1 MAIQKS
7 NPITISQLFWDSA
20 NLQAVILK
28 NILEDGYGFSVNLIG
43 GEPGSSYSAI
53 TNGTIDISPEL
64 WTGPTTDNA
73 NVLNV
78 GTGMGGSEGFYIDK
92 FSAEKYDI
100 SSIADM
106 LKPEIASLFSHG
118 GTSSALIDGPEA
130 WKTET
135 EILHYSMGL
144 DTTYDI
150 VHATG
155 TDDSALKSII
165 TTHLENN
172 TPVFT
177 YLWEPHALVSE
188 LVRIDP
194 GTDSATWGNLE
205 GVSINDP
212 ISTLKALG
220 VEGWYTPLVTTAVNK
235 DFSEQNSVVTT
246 FLESYDISSAT
257 LSDLL
262 AHMKDNYLSFEQT
275 AHRYLTTNDEWQ
287 AWVEADQ
294 INLILDSIPDG
305 ITIAN
310 PNWSSPQNQTA
321 ILSAI
326 LEEGYG
332 YSVNLVP
339 GDNVSTFTALTEGSI
354 DIAPEV
360 WVSEITANENALYLG
375 DGLLGAG
382 LGLFIDKYTADLYG
396 IDSIDDMFDPA
407 ISQLF
412 IEDGNPTFHLPP
424 ENWGDISEKLFYS
437 MGLDSIYSLSR
448 SFTQAEGNI
457 QNYLDNNTPVFT
469 FYFEPSG
476 VSKYMFRIDPG
487 SDISQLDVL
496 NSASVDDP
504 IDDLHNLGVDGYPN
518 GLVTVA
524 VNKTF
529 SEQNSEVTTFL
540 ENYDISSATLSELI
554 DYSRT
559 HSWEETAQYYLTTNN
574 EWQAWVTNAVSD
586 NLETYTSEVVTY
598 QLSHN
603 NNGLYIKGT
612 TNDDII
618 AGSSN
623 GDTIIGSLG
632 SDIISGG
639 GKGSSGKWWR
649 DFDTVE
655 YSQSIDVYNRNTGEN
670 IKAFD
675 VLINSDNS
683 VSVTRIDLTGAG
695 ANSTDTLWDIGRITF
710 GENENWTE
718 IFLDQRQ
725 DVWMWEDWQGD
736 PKRAISIEG
745 GIGNDLIQGTDQQD
759 WLKGGDGNDI
769 ILADKNVNPISAII
783 AAGGNHESRSL
794 PNISEGESS
803 AFTVELGEILQAAF
817 IGTNSDDQVTTQN
830 LNVDLSTPSTI
841 QFIVTGVN
849 SAAATSA
856 LAASANVDDFVGLV
870 GVYRSAD
877 LKVDIWVNHN
887 LTLNIDGTDT
897 PLQGAVL
904 LDVFD
909 SQNFVSGD
917 RIEGGEG
924 NDFIDGGLSGNNTEK
939 PWENNN
945 EVRYQ
950 GKSEDYQLK
959 QISVSGTEGSETTF
973 VDGTLISSWW
983 ASEKPNSTDSP
994 TNFVEL
1000 LSVLGLQNVTIKQD
1014 LYVLVNDQKG
1024 DDGIDI
1030 LANVQRIQFND
1041 NNIFLEPEVRSI
1053 DWRGESEPSGTQYD
1067 GTLFSDQITG
1077 TDGYDDINGKGG
1089 NDLLLA
1095 GSGADHINSG
1105 SGNDF
1110 VDGGASGNHYNNR
1123 WQDSDTVRFDGSI
1136 KRYSINKI
1144 EQTEVQAFWDANF
1157 STDVAASL
1165 TYNPNQS
1172 YFLVTDQSPVFSNG
1186 ATLLT
1191 NVDKIEFEGDTV
1203 WLNTSV
1209 EQSEI
1214 SWLDPYS
1221 GSQVRVE
1228 GTQFND
1234 TIIAADIMSSQVAK
1248 DFWNIE
1254 FNGHS
1259 GDDVFIGDDMGSSIR
1274 DGAGNDLIVGAGSPI
1289 LENDRWFGQDQVH
1302 FSGVKARYQIE
1313 LIGGGDVVIDSENNT
1328 TFDLTKLTDGEITT
1342 ADGTVHQV
1350 GSGYNKAYV
1359 VKDLLPAEFE
1369 GQGINLLLGVER
1381 INFSDTGINLESEVY
1396 ENTWAD
1402 PSDPSYVREI
1412 HVRGTT
1418 FGDIIN
1424 TEENS
1429 EHVDLN
1435 NWVDSD
1441 EGNDYISTG
1450 GGADY
1455 INPGKGN
1462 DFIDGGLSGSGFD
1475 RVRFDTSKDSFVIT
1489 QASQAQVEAFW
1500 GDNFATQSFTYQVA
1514 EDYYF
1519 VTDTNP
1525 VDGFGVNL
1533 ITNIDRVEFN
1543 DDNVQ
1548 LNHRVSGDHWDNPS
1562 KDNFRVEGTQFN
1574 DVIYSTQII
1583 VDRSVL
1589 PELYQTESGAAIR
1602 VEMDGRAGN
1611 DVFIGG
1617 SEENQ
1622 FTGAAGNDLF
1632 VGDTSNSALNANDE
1646 VRFTS
1651 KYIRYQIDTVNSGD
1665 IVYEI
1670 KGDSSSG
1677 VVYDLTDLV
1686 NGNITT
1692 EDGSI
1697 YSVGNHHL
1705 SGYVVRDMLSN
1716 EQGGHGIDVL
1726 LGVEQMSF
1734 TDKYPRLTPE
1744 IYENDNESTLLANGQ
1759 LTEFDD
1765 FLDLRLGITT
1775 NQGNEVH
1782 GGQIDGKEGD
1792 DTVIGFSLGTH
1803 FKGGIGNDIFI
1814 APNGYVASNGDWWE
1828 SNQASYSGPS
1838 TRYQIETGYLEIG
1851 ADNLPVY
1858 TLGLED
1864 VVPPIREINWSDSYV
1879 VGYQSAF
1886 RVTDQLTDALG
1897 GDGTDYLVGLQS
1909 LYFEGDDSYFR
1920 VGTTNEM
1927 YLWNYFIENDA
1938 FLDEYGNSDVFGN
1951 KLANA
1956 KLVYQQEG
1964 SRFDDTLIGAPPS
1977 LPSVGSNQ
1985 EISLDLSLLSGL
1997 VSTSDVAMFKDLQGQ
2012 QVAEAV
2018 RPFESLPVGTALTAK
2033 LWVSDA
2039 DATAINTTLSQE
2051 GVSAADLLTTLALS
2065 SDRVKLIITTT
2076 DENSDLDNLFA
2087 YFSFNNEGGSFQQIV
2102 DQGATYLRGHQ
2113 GNDILIG
2120 TVGPDYF
2127 KGGMGDDT
2135 IIGGGANTYD
2145 VAQFDGARDQYTIDS
2160 TWVLLDSNYRLIGES
2175 NTQVN
2180 SNYLAATKVTDT
2192 NTGADGDGS
2201 DIVIGVE
2208 RIEFDG
2214 GSINVLPQHS
2224 FNLADSYPGVNL
2236 NDDEMVDFPSFY
2248 IETADIGE
2256 VLDISSIT
2264 SQYSYSPYV
2273 STTPFGNLT
2282 TDSFRK
2288 VEASEGDDVFFG
2300 LANNSVWSTESTG
2313 DDIFYI
2319 NGVDLNQLSFSQGY
2333 DTALTKNYVE
2343 VVHTPN
2349 FEGDTDYGTNRLY
2362 DFDQIEFS
2370 AAGSRDSVNLPL
2382 ALNPSLEW
2390 FSYGFPLASIED
2402 SLFDDV
2408 IDDSLITDFVFP
2420 EGLNDIS
2427 ITMRGGNDTINI
2439 SEGSIWVNSEYVDKW
2454 RINDGDDFVNTG
2466 DGLDIYQLSPNL
2478 SEFKLT
2484 YFYDA
2489 NGNKQFD
2496 VGEGISLTDFQTNGV
2511 IIYDGANPYKIEG
2524 NTSID
2529 YATYLADHSGKTLFG
2544 DDTTWHLERDTG
2556 WFTYNDNYFIE
2567 ISHEVPNELY
2577 GQGTDVVQNVEFLV
2591 KSGNQTNSTD
2601 SVVDLLT
2608 GSYYGSG
2615 YITSYPADYSFDVD
2629 NLSVNDIAGD
2639 LTRLRTTI
2647 ESSNTNVV
2655 SFTDSIIKPS
2665 FHFDPANMTH
2675 WAIDLTYDV
2684 NDQQHSTITGLDGV
2698 LTLSLGDPLY
2708 SKIGDIITTALGELG
2723 DNASLQLQATNFSN
2737 SDDITFYTRENVTL
2751 GQGNDIIDL
2760 AGESAQ
2766 DEKGAGWLQD
2776 NLDLGAPFSRFNISY
2791 DSLDGLG
2798 KIPNAEF
2805 NFLDYVGEANAPF
2818 ARVSDKLA
2826 ADLGGLGIN
2835 YLFDVD
2841 WISPDGTDWTVGELS
2856 TWYVDWSGVDR
2867 LHIDGTGANEVIA
2880 PLTIDT
2886 AIAAINSNSVV
2897 GVITDPGKGDD
2908 VLIGLQ
2914 QDKFSGDFHKL
2925 DIVEIAPSAG
2935 SFDAQRVYIGL
2946 ADDYSDV
2953 ARGLDGSITYYDFGE
2968 TVAANYQLEEA
2979 VLLTDQIADI
2989 DGGYGTKLIIDFE
3002 TIMFAEW
3009 ETDYALSSEYKIE
3022 TWDSGKALSV
3032 KGTKFDDTLIIG
3044 QSDFDVL
3051 NANNGNQVSIQDKAG
3066 NDSIVILSKE
3076 HNVNVRIGAG
3086 NDYAYLG
3093 DHLGDL
3099 GENNWYNINLYSA
3112 TQARF
3117 DVQTVGVVLNESY
3130 LPSVDSQGNWVLTDA
3145 STVGALEAVLVTDVL
3160 KTGIDY
3166 GSNLLVGFNRIQFST
3181 GEIRMEIEEY
3191 SSSWTDSN
3199 SGIEY
3204 FDVTQRGTALGE
3216 LISFKVGEDGNPVNV
3231 QNRLEGKGGDDVL
3244 IGSGVTGDRLS
3255 GGAGD
3260 DVLIGSGNG
3269 NTGHDWRDLDEASYD
3284 VSSLDRLAISS
3295 VKVGYNATTNALW
3308 RDTEGA
3314 IQLNPASD
3322 QLSTDFSLTAAYQVS
3337 DVVSDELGGFGSDIL
3352 IGIERIGITGSSVD
3366 LGVTT
3371 QLHDWNQDGVIDR
3384 AEVRGSQFNDI
3395 IRSTID
3401 GGDIDDVT
3409 FLDRNNDINTKAG
3422 DDDIFSGAGGD
3433 WIRAGTGND
3442 FVDGGSNEGKNN
3454 WGGDNQDEVR
3464 FSSNQ
3469 SAYEISST
3477 IFAGAAHDIKD
3488 LDEIIVFT
3496 IQADGQVMRVSSEG
3510 NLSFLSQLTTN
3521 DRYTIVQDQTPSGD
3535 LDGEGTNLLIGVE
3548 AISFQDNYLRL
3559 AQNEGKHL
3567 DANGDIQ
3574 HAWLEGTAL
3583 GDTLIGHDYNEDIRG
3598 YSGNDVLFGGG
3609 GGDRLQGGA
3618 GNDILIG
3625 GSNGNTGDEWRDLD
3639 QADYWQ
3645 YNSDRADITSIQVG
3659 LSVDGK
3665 SLLLDESREVLL
3677 NPTVSQLGE
3686 GYTLIGAYQVQD
3698 KVEADYGGFGSDTLV
3713 GVERI
3718 GFKEQ
3723 TINLLITTY
3732 EDDWNQDGVID
3743 WSEIRGTEM
3752 NDRVTTIANDGA
3764 IEDTRLLN
3772 ADNFIRTEGGDDDI
3786 WAMAGGDN
3794 IRPGSGNDYING
3806 GANGMNNGSGYIRK
3820 DSVEFSGTESR
3831 YEINSFSFIGEAV
3844 DINDLAGNTV
3854 FKILTDGSLLRVN
3867 SDNSYSSLDQLSSNQ
3882 KVTQVT
3888 DLMPGGVLGGEGV
3901 NLMINVE
3908 SLNFNGSWMGLEVE
3922 RNLQYD
3928 SQGNL
3933 VNSWINGTSSGD
3945 TGLTGT
3951 LINDSINGNAG
3962 DDVLVGL
3969 QGSDHFNGGAGN
3981 DVIWGD
3987 FQNSSVVLPGEDVV
4001 RFNGLQAQY
4010 SYSQIDITTDDVVIS
4025 AIQVTDLLS
4034 ADLGGTGTDTLYGI
4048 EALSFSDS
4056 WLRVGVE
4063 MYEHK
4068 DGDGVIVERSFNGSI
4083 FDDHIIGSN
4092 VSDNIQGKDGND
4104 VMIGDAGGDYF
4115 EGGEGSDTIYGG
4127 AEGVDAWGNARVD
4140 VARFSGKWDE
4150 YSIDHYDSV
4159 GVKALS
4165 NDPEGHLT
4173 VQVKSDDGTGDIDT
4187 LYGIER
4193 LEFSDRQVSFSAA
4206 QNFTDANGDG
4216 VPDWAEIRGTTEAD
4230 TLNGTDIDDILYG
4243 DDGDDTLTGNNGN
4256 DTLSGDG
4263 GSDALD
4269 GGSGSDVF
4277 GNAFID
4283 TAIYSGDYKDYVV
4296 SGSGNSWTVT
4306 KGAEIDT
4313 LTNIEVLAFDDMSH
4327 NLVAQI
4333 STRDFDKNGTTDFA
4347 NLSGTLTGDTFN
4359 VVDDKWTLSD
4369 NSGSIDYY
4377 LDLGAGNDSATLG
4390 SGDDV
4395 IVEYLGED
4403 TYDGGAGF
4411 DTLQLAGNRTSWGE
4425 IVTNGDGSRTI
4436 MDSDGNNSKTISN
4449 VEQIQFTDEIVVL
4462 ISTTIGLD
4470 KDLDGT
4476 VDSMLYTGTELQDNI
4491 TATSSLQWTINTG
4504 ASVDALYGNDGDD
4517 RLNGGLGSDI
4527 LSGGG
4532 GEDTAVYDSLVAG
4545 SVITEINLSE
4555 SESGEITES
4564 ISGLLS
4570 GFKVKIG
4577 DDEDLLLDVEV
4588 IEFSD
4593 GLVNLNSS
4601 EKLLSSF
4608 SLSNGLENA
4617 RYVEGTQFSD
4627 TLTSSSY
4634 EDTLTGGN
4642 GADSFVIKEGGYNTV
4657 TIEDFVGL
4665 SDTVNSN
4672 DILQFD
4678 STDDATLFGISVAS
4692 WFSANS
4698 DILAAN
4704 VLLADA
4710 DDTNDTSAQ
4719 TSIDDANATKLDVV
4733 SNILKT
4739 ATFDTNRGDATF
4751 NFTGDNYLYLS
4762 NISEDDLSV
4771 VNIDIV

>member
-1 MAIQKS
+1 MAIQNANS
-7 NPITISQLFWDSA
+7 ITISQLFWDSA

-43 GEPGSSYSAI
+43 GDPGSSYSAI

-64 WTGPTTDNA
+64 WTGPTTDNV

-78 GTGMGGSEGFYIDK
+78 GTGMGASEGFYIDK
-92 FSAEKYDI
+92 FSAEKYGI

-130 WKTET
+130 WET
-135 EILHYSMGL
+135 ATKILHYSMGL

-165 TTHLENN
+165 TTHLEND

-194 GTDSATWGNLE
+194 GTDSTTWGNLE

-246 FLESYDISSAT
+246 FLENYDISSAT

-262 AHMKDNYLSFEQT
+262 AHMKDNDLSFEQT

-287 AWVEADQ
+287 AWVGADQ
-294 INLILDSIPDG
+294 INPILNSIPDG
-305 ITIAN
+305 IT
-310 PNWSSPQNQTA
+310 
-321 ILSAI
+321 
-326 LEEGYG
+326 
-332 YSVNLVP
+332 
-339 GDNVSTFTALTEGSI
+339 
-354 DIAPEV
+354 
-360 WVSEITANENALYLG
+360 
-375 DGLLGAG
+375 
-382 LGLFIDKYTADLYG
+382 
-396 IDSIDDMFDPA
+396 
-407 ISQLF
+407 
-412 IEDGNPTFHLPP
+412 
-424 ENWGDISEKLFYS
+424 
-437 MGLDSIYSLSR
+437 
-448 SFTQAEGNI
+448 
-457 QNYLDNNTPVFT
+457 
-469 FYFEPSG
+469 
-476 VSKYMFRIDPG
+476 
-487 SDISQLDVL
+487 
-496 NSASVDDP
+496 
-504 IDDLHNLGVDGYPN
+504 
-518 GLVTVA
+518 
-524 VNKTF
+524 
-529 SEQNSEVTTFL
+529 
-540 ENYDISSATLSELI
+540 
-554 DYSRT
+554 
-559 HSWEETAQYYLTTNN
+559 
-574 EWQAWVTNAVSD
+574 
-586 NLETYTSEVVTY
+586 SEVVTY
-598 QLSHN
+598 HLSNN

-632 SDIISGG
+632 SDIIYGG

-783 AAGGNHESRSL
+783 AAGGNRESRSL

-817 IGTNSDDQVTTQN
+817 IGTNSNDQVTTQN

-856 LAASANVDDFVGLV
+856 LAAAANVDAFVGLV

-924 NDFIDGGLSGNNTEK
+924 NDFIDGGLSGNNTEQ

-950 GKSEDYQLK
+950 GKAQDYQLK
-959 QISVSGTEGSETTF
+959 QISVSGTDGSENTF

-994 TNFVEL
+994 ANFGEL
-1000 LSVLGLQNVTIKQD
+1000 LNVLGLQSVTIKTGI
-1014 LYVLVNDQKG
+1014 YVLVNDQKG

-1030 LANVQRIQFND
+1030 LANVQRIDFND
-1041 NNIFLEPEVRSI
+1041 KNIFLEPEVRSI
-1053 DWRGESEPSGTQYD
+1053 DWRGDSGPSGTQYN
-1067 GTLFSDQITG
+1067 GTLFGDQITG
-1077 TDGYDDINGKGG
+1077 TDGYDDINSKGG
-1089 NDLLLA
+1089 NDLLFA

-1110 VDGGASGNHYNNR
+1110 VDGGASGSHYNNR

-1144 EQTEVQAFWDANF
+1144 EQTEVKAFWDANF

-1234 TIIAADIMSSQVAK
+1234 TIIAADIMSNQVAK

-1259 GDDVFIGDDMGSSIR
+1259 GDDIFIGDDMGSSIR

-1328 TFDLTKLTDGEITT
+1328 IFDLTKLTDGEITT

-1350 GSGYNKAYV
+1350 GSDYNKAYV

-1402 PSDPSYVREI
+1402 QSDPNYVREI

-1429 EHVDLN
+1429 EHVDLD

-1462 DFIDGGLSGSGFD
+1462 DFIDGGLSGSSVD

-1489 QASQAQVEAFW
+1489 QATQAQVEAFW
-1500 GDNFATQSFTYQVA
+1500 GDNFATQSFTYQST

-1533 ITNIDRVEFN
+1533 ITNIDRVEFSGA
-1543 DDNVQ
+1543 NVK
-1548 LNHRVSGDHWDNPS
+1548 LNHLVSGDHWDNPS
-1562 KDNFRVEGTQFN
+1562 KDNFRIEGTQFN
-1574 DVIYSTQII
+1574 DVIYSNQIKA
-1583 VDRSVL
+1583 DRSVL
-1589 PELYQTESGAAIR
+1589 PDGYQTDSGAAIR
-1602 VEMDGRAGN
+1602 VEMYGEAGN

-1632 VGDTSNSALNANDE
+1632 VGDTSSNSLNANDQ
-1646 VRFTS
+1646 VFFNS
-1651 KYIRYQIDTVNSGD
+1651 KYIRYQIETVSPGD

-1716 EQGGHGIDVL
+1716 EQGGDGIDVL

-1734 TDKYPRLTPE
+1734 SDKNPRLTPE

-1765 FLDLRLGITT
+1765 FLDLRSGITT
-1775 NQGNEVH
+1775 NQGNVVN
-1782 GGQIDGKEGD
+1782 GGQIQGKEGN

-1814 APNGYVASNGDWWE
+1814 APNGYVASNGNWWE
-1828 SNQASYSGPS
+1828 SNQANYLGPS

-1851 ADNLPVY
+1851 SDNLPVY
-1858 TLGLED
+1858 IGEQ
-1864 VVPPIREINWSDSYV
+1864 INWSDSYV

-1886 RVTDQLTDALG
+1886 RVTDQLTDALE

-1920 VGTTNEM
+1920 VDTTDQM
-1927 YLWNYFIENDA
+1927 YLWDYWSRN
-1938 FLDEYGNSDVFGN
+1938 DEYGNFELS
-1951 KLANA
+1951 NA

-1964 SRFDDTLIGAPPS
+1964 SRFDDTLIGTPPS
-1977 LPSVGSNQ
+1977 LPSAGSNQ

-2012 QVAEAV
+2012 KVPEVV

-2033 LWVSDA
+2033 LWVV
-2039 DATAINTTLSQE
+2039 DATDAAAINTTLSQV

-2076 DENSDLDNLFA
+2076 DDNTDLDNLFA

-2102 DQGATYLRGHQ
+2102 DQGANYLRGAQ

-2120 TVGPDYF
+2120 DVGPDLF
-2127 KGGMGDDT
+2127 KGGVGDDT
-2135 IIGGGANTYD
+2135 IIGGGGDAHTD
-2145 VAQFDGARDQYTIDS
+2145 TAQFSGPSDQYTITS
-2160 TWVLLDSNYRLIGES
+2160 AWVLLDSNYRLIGES
-2175 NTQVN
+2175 NTQIN
-2180 SNYLAATKVTDT
+2180 SNYLAATVVTDT
-2192 NTGADGDGS
+2192 NTGADGDGR
-2201 DIVIGVE
+2201 DILLGVE
-2208 RIEFDG
+2208 EIEFND
-2214 GSINVLPQHS
+2214 SRINVLPQHS
-2224 FNLADSYPGVNL
+2224 FNLVDYYPGVNL

-2248 IETADIGE
+2248 IETADINE
-2256 VLDISSIT
+2256 VLHISSIT

-2282 TDSFRK
+2282 TDSFRQ

-2319 NGVDLNQLSFSQGY
+2319 KGVDLNQLSFSQGY

-2362 DFDQIEFS
+2362 DFDQIQFS
-2370 AAGSRDSVNLPL
+2370 AVGSNDSVKLPL

-2390 FSYGFPLASIED
+2390 FSYGFPLAKIED

-2439 SEGSIWVNSEYVDKW
+2439 SEGAFWINSEYVDKW

-2577 GQGTDVVQNVEFLV
+2577 GQGTDVLQNVEFLV
-2591 KSGNQTNSTD
+2591 KSGKQTNSTD

-2639 LTRLRTTI
+2639 LTLLRTTI

-2665 FHFDPANMTH
+2665 FHFDPSSPANMTH

-2708 SKIGDIITTALGELG
+2708 SKIGDIITTAFGELG
-2723 DNASLQLQATNFSN
+2723 DNTSLQLQATNFSN

-2760 AGESAQ
+2760 GGESAQ
-2766 DEKGAGWLQD
+2766 DEKGAGWMQD
-2776 NLDLGAPFSRFNISY
+2776 NLNLGAPFSRFNISY

-2798 KIPNAEF
+2798 KILNAESS
-2805 NFLDYVGEANAPF
+2805 FLDYVGEANAPY

-2841 WISPDGTDWTVGELS
+2841 WMSPDGRDWSVGELS
-2856 TWYVDWSGVDR
+2856 SWYVDWGGVDR

-2886 AIAAINSNSVV
+2886 AISAINSNSIV

-2914 QDKFSGDFHKL
+2914 QDKFSDNFYNL
-2925 DIVEIAPSAG
+2925 DTVEIVPSAG

-2946 ADDYSDV
+2946 ADDYTDV

-3002 TIMFAEW
+3002 VIMFADW
-3009 ETDYALSSEYKIE
+3009 ETDYSLSSEYKIE
-3022 TWDSGKALSV
+3022 TWDDGKALSV

-3051 NANNGNQVSIQDKAG
+3051 NANNGNQVSIQDEAG

-3086 NDYAYLG
+3086 DDYAYLG
-3093 DHLGDL
+3093 HHFGDL
-3099 GENNWYNINLYSA
+3099 GENNWYNINLYNA

-3117 DVQTVGVVLNESY
+3117 DVQTVGVVLSESY
-3130 LPSVDSQGNWVLTDA
+3130 MPSVDSQGNWVLTDA
-3145 STVGALEAVLVTDVL
+3145 STVGALKAVLVTDVL

-3166 GSNLLVGFNRIQFST
+3166 GSNLLVGFDRIQFST
-3181 GEIRMEIEEY
+3181 GQIQMAIEEY

-3216 LISFKVGEDGNPVNV
+3216 LISFKVGEDGNPVDV

-3260 DVLIGSGNG
+3260 DVLVGGGNG
-3269 NTGHDWRDLDEASYD
+3269 TTGHDWRDLDEASYD

-3295 VKVGYNATTNALW
+3295 VKVGYNASTNALW
-3308 RDTEGA
+3308 RDSEGA
-3314 IQLNPASD
+3314 IQLNPASN

-3371 QLHDWNQDGVIDR
+3371 QLQDWNQDGVIDR

-3395 IRSTID
+3395 IRSTTD

-3433 WIRAGTGND
+3433 WIRAGVGND

-3488 LDEIIVFT
+3488 LDEMIVFT

-3510 NLSFLSQLTTN
+3510 NLSFLSQLATN

-3567 DANGDIQ
+3567 DANGNIQ

-3645 YNSDRADITSIQVG
+3645 YNSDRAEITSIQVG

-3698 KVEADYGGFGSDTLV
+3698 KVESDYGGFGSDTLV

-3723 TINLLITTY
+3723 SINLLITTY

-3764 IEDTRLLN
+3764 IESTRLLN
-3772 ADNFIRTEGGDDDI
+3772 ADNYIRTEGGDDDI

-3928 SQGNL
+3928 SEGNL

-3945 TGLTGT
+3945 IGLTGT

-4010 SYSQIDITTDDVVIS
+4010 SYSQVDITTDGVVIS
-4025 AIQVTDLLS
+4025 AIQVSDLLS
-4034 ADLGGTGTDTLYGI
+4034 SDLGGTGTDTLYGI
-4048 EALSFSDS
+4048 EALSFSDN

-4068 DGDGVIVERSFNGSI
+4068 DGDGVVVERNFNGSI
-4083 FDDHIIGSN
+4083 FDDNITGSN

-4115 EGGEGSDTIYGG
+4115 EGGEGNDTIYGG
-4127 AEGVDAWGNARVD
+4127 TEGVDAWGNARVD

-4150 YSIDHYDSV
+4150 YSIEHYDSV

-4165 NDPEGHLT
+4165 HDPEGYLT
-4173 VQVKSDDGTGDIDT
+4173 VQVKSEDGTGDIDT

-4206 QNFTDANGDG
+4206 QNFNDANGDG

-4230 TLNGTDIDDILYG
+4230 TLNGNNIDDILYG
-4243 DDGDDTLTGNNGN
+4243 DDGDDTLAGNEGN

-4263 GSDALD
+4263 GSDSLD

-4283 TAIYSGDYKDYVV
+4283 TAIFSGNYETYTV

-4306 KGAEIDT
+4306 KGTEIDT

-4327 NLVAQI
+4327 NLVTQT
-4333 STRDFDKNGTTDFA
+4333 STRDFDKDGTTDFA
-4347 NLSGTLTGDTFN
+4347 NLSGTLNADTFN
-4359 VVDDKWTLSD
+4359 VVGDKWALSS
-4369 NSGSIDYY
+4369 NAESIDYY

-4395 IVEYLGED
+4395 IVDYLGED
-4403 TYDGGAGF
+4403 TYDGGDGF
-4411 DTLQLAGNRTSWGE
+4411 DTLQLAGVRANWGA
-4425 IVTNGDGSRTI
+4425 ITTNNNGSRTI
-4436 MDSDGNNSKTISN
+4436 TDSEGNNSKTISN
-4449 VEQIQFTDEIVVL
+4449 VEQIQFKDEIVVL

-4470 KDLDGT
+4470 KDSDGT
-4476 VDSMLYTGTELQDNI
+4476 IDSMLYTGTELQDNI
-4491 TATSSLQWTINTG
+4491 TANTSLQWTINTG
-4504 ASVDALYGNDGDD
+4504 AGADALYGNTGNDH
-4517 RLNGGLGSDI
+4517 LNGGLGSDI

-4532 GEDTAVYDSLVAG
+4532 GEDTAVYDSLVSGA
-4545 SVITEINLSE
+4545 VITETNLSE

-4564 ISGLLS
+4564 TSGLLS

-4634 EDTLTGGN
+4634 EDTMMGGN
-4642 GADSFVIKEGGYNTV
+4642 GVDSFVIKEGGYNTV

-4704 VLLADA
+4704 ILLTDA
-4710 DDTNDTSAQ
+4710 DDTNDASAQ

-4739 ATFDTNRGDATF
+4739 ATFDANRGDATF

-4762 NISEDDLSV
+4762 NVSEDDLSV